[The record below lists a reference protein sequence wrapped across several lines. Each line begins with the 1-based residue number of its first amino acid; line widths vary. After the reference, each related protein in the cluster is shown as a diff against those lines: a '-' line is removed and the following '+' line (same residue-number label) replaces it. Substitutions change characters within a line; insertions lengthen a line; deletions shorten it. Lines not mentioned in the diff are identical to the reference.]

1 MKKQYHRL
9 PLTSPLPAFKGEV
22 EEWVPMLYARIS
34 KKQAAPSI
42 RFAAM
47 IDTGSPFCLFHA
59 QIGESI
65 GVDIHSGIEQ
75 SIAGVVPGVNTPA
88 YFHRLNLH
96 IEANWIVEI
105 NAGFIE
111 NFQCPA
117 LLGRRGFFD
126 RFVVS
131 FDHSVNPP
139 IFEIEQIPVVH

>member
-1 MKKQYHRL
+1 
-9 PLTSPLPAFKGEV
+9 
-22 EEWVPMLYARIS
+22 MLFARIS
-34 KKQAAPSI
+34 RKHAPPSL

-65 GVDIHSGIEQ
+65 GVDIRAGIEQ

-96 IEANWIVEI
+96 LEANWVVEI
-105 NAGFIE
+105 NAGFIVD
-111 NFQCPA
+111 FQCPA

-126 RFVVS
+126 RFIVK